1 MTTGQYKR
9 YKGLTKEN
17 LRDNM
22 THQQNKQYYITR
34 AIFATFIS
42 VMLLTACTSHPGEHD
57 LTGVWMREQE
67 VLPDST
73 IVTYPNE
80 KGQSFYKVYSDDGT
94 YYLVYMQRQ
103 GDKEHLFPQ
112 HTSTWEVRN
121 GLYIERGDTM
131 DATIHSADSMTVR
144 WQGITETWRR
154 ITDSERD
161 HIAEVSRVEMIQQAK
176 DMEAFLLALSRK
188 EYAWRMTLLWWAMG
202 AAAVIAF
209 SFGIYGWLMRRKKKE
224 MEQRLYEIEQ
234 RNQLMPKKVA
244 DARAEVA
251 ADFFNSDYYVT
262 LRQRIQDT
270 GQLSTD
276 DWQKMEETLRPV
288 YPDFATTLRSFRLSD
303 VEYKVSMLLKLRIP
317 LKDISTV
324 MCKDTSTISSIRSR
338 LYQKVFQKK
347 GGSRDWDDFIATL

>member
-1 MTTGQYKR
+1 MKTS
-9 YKGLTKEN
+9 
-17 LRDNM
+17 
-22 THQQNKQYYITR
+22 KQYIITR
-34 AIFATFIS
+34 AIFATITT
-42 VMLLTACTSHPGEHD
+42 VLLLTACTSKPDEHD

-67 VLPDST
+67 VMPDST

-94 YYLVYMQRQ
+94 YYLVYMLQQ
-103 GDKEHLFPQ
+103 GDKEHLLPQ
-112 HTSTWEVRN
+112 HTATWEVRD

-131 DATIHSADSMTVR
+131 YATIHNADSMTVR
-144 WQGITETWRR
+144 WHGITETWCR
-154 ITDSERD
+154 ITNSERD

-188 EYAWRMTLLWWAMG
+188 EYAWRMQLLWWAMG
-202 AAAVIAF
+202 AVVIMAP

-224 MEQRLYEIEQ
+224 IEQRLHEIEL
-234 RNQLMPKKVA
+234 RNQLTPKKVA

-251 ADFFNSDYYVT
+251 ADFFNSNYYVT

-270 GQLSTD
+270 GQLSTAE
-276 DWQKMEETLRPV
+276 WQEIEEVLRPI
-288 YPDFATTLRSFRLSD
+288 YPDFASTLRSFHLSD
-303 VEYKVSMLLKLRIP
+303 VEFHVSLLLKLKIP

-324 MCKDTSTISSIRSR
+324 MCRETSTISSIRSR

-347 GGSRDWDDFIATL
+347 GGSRDWDEFIATL

>member
-1 MTTGQYKR
+1 
-9 YKGLTKEN
+9 
-17 LRDNM
+17 M
-22 THQQNKQYYITR
+22 THQQNKQYNTIRAFIT
-34 AIFATFIS
+34 TLTT
-42 VMLLTACTSHPGEHD
+42 VVLLIACTSHPAEND
-57 LTGVWMREQE
+57 LTGVWMREHE

-80 KGQSFYKVYSDDGT
+80 IGQSFYKVYSDDGT

-112 HTSTWEVRN
+112 HTATWEVRD
-121 GLYIERGDTM
+121 GLYIECGDTM

-144 WQGITETWRR
+144 WQGTTESWRR

-188 EYAWRMTLLWWAMG
+188 EYAWRMKLLWWTIG
-202 AAAVIAF
+202 AACVIAL

-224 MEQRLYEIEQ
+224 IEERLHEIEQ

-251 ADFFNSDYYVT
+251 ADFFNSDYYVM
-262 LRQRIQDT
+262 LKQRIQDT
-270 GQLSTD
+270 GRLSTD
-276 DWQKMEETLRPV
+276 EWQKMEEALRPI
-288 YPDFATTLRSFRLSD
+288 YPDFATTLRSFRISD
-303 VEYKVSMLLKLRIP
+303 VEYQVSLLLKLRIP

-324 MCKDTSTISSIRSR
+324 MCKDATTISSIRSR

>member
-1 MTTGQYKR
+1 MPDKSTLKR
-9 YKGLTKEN
+9 LAAAMV
-17 LRDNM
+17 L
-22 THQQNKQYYITR
+22 
-34 AIFATFIS
+34 
-42 VMLLTACTSHPGEHD
+42 VLLLVACTSTTQTGNHD
-57 LTGVWMREQE
+57 FTGVWMREQE

-80 KGQSFYKVYSDDGT
+80 RGQSFYKVYSDDGT
-94 YYLVYMQRQ
+94 YYLAYMQRQ

-112 HTSTWEVRN
+112 HTATWEVRD

-161 HIAEVSRVEMIQQAK
+161 RIAEVSRVEMIRQAK
-176 DMEAFLLALSRK
+176 DMEAFLLALSRR
-188 EYAWRMTLLWWAMG
+188 EYAWRMQLFWWAMG
-202 AAAVIAF
+202 AAGIIALAF
-209 SFGIYGWLMRRKKKE
+209 AIYGWLMRRKKKE
-224 MEQRLYEIEQ
+224 IEQRLHEIEQ
-234 RNQLMPKKVA
+234 RNLLTPKKVA
-244 DARAEVA
+244 DAQTEVA
-251 ADFFNSDYYVT
+251 ADFFNSDYYVA
-262 LRQRIQDT
+262 LRQHIQDT
-270 GQLSTD
+270 GRLAPD
-276 DWQKMEETLRPV
+276 DWQQMEEALRPI

-303 VEYKVSMLLKLRIP
+303 VEFQVSLLLKLRIP

-324 MCKDTSTISSIRSR
+324 MCKDASTISSIRSR